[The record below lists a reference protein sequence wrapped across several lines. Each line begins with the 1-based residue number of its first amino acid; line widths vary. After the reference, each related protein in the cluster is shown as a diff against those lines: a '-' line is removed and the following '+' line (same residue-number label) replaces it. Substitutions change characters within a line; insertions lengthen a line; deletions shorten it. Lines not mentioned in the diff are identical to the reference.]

1 MSILQHRRSAVVY
14 VAGLVSGLALAALLG
29 IRPWESEA
37 TAQTESDSNLAAN
50 VAELRKSVQNLREK
64 VDSSKEQVAT
74 LEELLEDVLLGD
86 IHVGNADKLDGLDG
100 SAYRLTCA
108 SGDVLFLGL
117 CFELTTRTADS
128 HSDAQRDC
136 GGDGRRM
143 PSEGELRA
151 LRDSDVDVTLASSE
165 WTDELSD
172 TDVAGSFLYAVVGT
186 SGSGVDESIENYPY
200 RCVGGPIG

>member
-1 MSILQHRRSAVVY
+1 MRATLRLRKPSFGTFLGAV
-14 VAGLVSGLALAALLG
+14 ALL
-29 IRPWESEA
+29 
-37 TAQTESDSNLAAN
+37 
-50 VAELRKSVQNLREK
+50 
-64 VDSSKEQVAT
+64 VAT
-74 LEELLEDVLLGD
+74 TGMAVASVPRSDGSVPACYHSKTGVLRVIDVDAGQGCTPAERPLRIASTDANGK
-86 IHVGNADKLDGLDG
+86 VANADKLDGLDG

-136 GGDGRRM
+136 GGDGRRL

-200 RCVGGPIG
+200 RCVGGPTG